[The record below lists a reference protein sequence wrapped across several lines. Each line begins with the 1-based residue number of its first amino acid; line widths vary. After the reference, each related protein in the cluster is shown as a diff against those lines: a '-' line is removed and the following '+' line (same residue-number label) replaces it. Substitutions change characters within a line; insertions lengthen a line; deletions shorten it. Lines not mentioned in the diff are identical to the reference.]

1 VRRVTDPL
9 LTIGAFARAV
19 GLSASALRYY
29 DECGLLTP
37 AEVDDTTGYRYYTP
51 ALSQQARLVA
61 QLRELGVPIPVMKQV
76 LTGSPEQG
84 RAVLRELVTAQ
95 LATTQRV
102 SSIVG
107 QVLAELDRTPEPAGP
122 TRAMVSGPQLA
133 AALRQVRAARAKGAS
148 TPLGC
153 VVIDVGEQGLDV
165 VATNRHWMAVRTLD
179 VVSSG
184 PPTRCVLSAADVT
197 ELAGRLDSCTE
208 VDLDITENR
217 LSAAGGSWAGDDR
230 AYPAHRLLLAGLEA
244 AGTRCVLPR
253 ADLLA
258 AVESLQRFAVTVT
271 VDGNRCRVAQRAQDP
286 AVDIAATVS
295 GPPMV
300 MHLSST
306 LVRRAMDSTL
316 GPEVVWEMASPSTP
330 LRISSPYQPGFVALL
345 MPRRE
350 E

>member
-1 VRRVTDPL
+1 MRLVTDPL

-61 QLRELGVPIPVMKQV
+61 QLRELGVPIHVMKQV
-76 LTGSPEQG
+76 VTGSPEQG
-84 RAVLRELVTAQ
+84 RAVLRDLVNAQ
-95 LATTQRV
+95 QATTKRV

-107 QVLAELDRTPEPAGP
+107 EVLAELDRTPVLTGP
-122 TRAMVSGPQLA
+122 TRATVSGPQLA
-133 AALRQVRAARAKGAS
+133 AALRQVRPARAKGAS

-153 VVIDVGEQGLDV
+153 VVIDVDEQGLDV
-165 VATNRHWMAVRTLD
+165 VATNRHWMAVRTLN

-184 PPTRCVLSAADVT
+184 SPTRCVLGAADAA
-197 ELAGRLDSCTE
+197 ELAGRLDACTE
-208 VDLDITENR
+208 VDLEVTENR
-217 LSAAGGSWAGDDR
+217 LTAAGGCWAGDDR
-230 AYPAHRLLLAGLEA
+230 AYPAHRLFLAGIEPA
-244 AGTRCVLPR
+244 VTRCVLPR
-253 ADLLA
+253 ADRMA
-258 AVESLQRFAVTVT
+258 AVESVQRFAVTVT
-271 VDGNRCRVAQRAQDP
+271 VGGHRCRVSQRAQDP
-286 AVDIAATVS
+286 AVEVPATVS
-295 GPPMV
+295 GPSVV

-306 LVRRAMDSTL
+306 LVLRSMDSTL
-316 GPEVVWEMASPSTP
+316 GPEVVWEMTSPIGP
-330 LRISSPYQPGFVALL
+330 LRISSPYQPGFLALL